1 MRWPCGPLDIERGKR
16 RDGFTPREADTL
28 QQWTDPKALDLVAG
42 TPVSCLVVTWAEGS
56 EGDESQ
62 QRALAPLIAAARGR
76 GLSVVGWV
84 GTGADLK
91 RAAGAAQAS
100 GLDAV
105 ATESSEPVPG
115 GAVLRF
121 RERSLADRS
130 PSDFLG
136 VASPVW
142 PGASASLPT
151 GADAA
156 SGPTGPPWLDSNAW
170 YVRLVRTLV
179 DPKVLWLAF
188 DPPDL
193 GQPVAAASYAPGDRR
208 HRGLRGPLGGLAGP
222 SPAPRPPGPAS
233 LGPGHLG
240 RDRPQPRLLRETP
253 CLGEPRPGRTARGGV
268 RLRRGRR
275 VPVVRGAE
283 PARPP
288 ELPLPH
294 PREEPSAGNALRRPG
309 RRSLRGRHS
318 SRGGSRPEALRVRR
332 RRRDPD
338 HAARMGGARGARG
351 RLVALPVPRL
361 PVRPR
366 PARRGSRRAR
376 RPLPPGRGRA
386 APDEPPS
393 RPGPALQRGHR
404 SAALRHERRRP
415 IRRPARARL
424 PHALSP
430 KRDDR
435 VVPESLGQRQG
446 LHGGDGGAGAGRTI
460 RGRARRRVPPP
471 AACRY
476 TAPWRS
482 PRDQS
487 GHARGAGAV
496 AKAVPG
502 RFDRR
507 RGPRRGTPRA
517 VRQGGAFRDGVGGE
531 VRHVRG
537 GAPAHARSHVRPAGR
552 PGEAGQGPD
561 RRHQAQPHRPAHD
574 TPRPPSRRSCPL
586 GPSAGDRRRR
596 APHGSGG
603 RPADPAARE
612 RLRERHPPRR
622 VHVPGRV
629 GRGRDRG
636 RGPAGGA
643 REHQLARRRAGVPPV
658 RRAGR
663 RPPLSLLPP
672 QPLLPGL

>member
-1 MRWPCGPLDIERGKR
+1 MDLDSQVPMRWPCGPLDIERGKR

-28 QQWTDPKALDLVAG
+28 QQWTDPKALELVAG

-100 GLDAV
+100 GLDGV

-193 GQPVAAASYAPGDRR
+193 GQPVAA
-208 HRGLRGPLGGLAGP
+208 
-222 SPAPRPPGPAS
+222 PAYLQAIADTEVCGARWVVS
-233 LGPGHLG
+233 LDPH
-240 RDRPQPRLLRETP
+240 
-253 CLGEPRPGRTARGGV
+253 
-268 RLRRGRR
+268 LRRDLLERRASALDTWAGIGRSLAFFGKHR
-275 VPVVRGAE
+275 AWASHVPVGQLGVVSAYGGADE
-283 PARPP
+283 FLSFEALNLLARQSCLYRIL
-288 ELPLPH
+288 EKSRALDD
-294 PREEPSAGNALRRPG
+294 ALRRPG

-318 SRGGSRPEALRVRR
+318 SGGGSRPEALRVRR

-338 HAARMGGARGARG
+338 HAARLGGARGARG

-366 PARRGSRRAR
+366 PARRGARRAR

-386 APDEPPS
+386 APDEPPP

-415 IRRPARARL
+415 VRASCTRSSSPCPIPEAR
-424 PHALSP
+424 
-430 KRDDR
+430 
-435 VVPESLGQRQG
+435 
-446 LHGGDGGAGAGRTI
+446 
-460 RGRARRRVPPP
+460 
-471 AACRY
+471 
-476 TAPWRS
+476 
-482 PRDQS
+482 
-487 GHARGAGAV
+487 
-496 AKAVPG
+496 
-502 RFDRR
+502 
-507 RGPRRGTPRA
+507 
-517 VRQGGAFRDGVGGE
+517 
-531 VRHVRG
+531 
-537 GAPAHARSHVRPAGR
+537 
-552 PGEAGQGPD
+552 
-561 RRHQAQPHRPAHD
+561 
-574 TPRPPSRRSCPL
+574 
-586 GPSAGDRRRR
+586 
-596 APHGSGG
+596 
-603 RPADPAARE
+603 
-612 RLRERHPPRR
+612 
-622 VHVPGRV
+622 
-629 GRGRDRG
+629 
-636 RGPAGGA
+636 
-643 REHQLARRRAGVPPV
+643 
-658 RRAGR
+658 
-663 RPPLSLLPP
+663 
-672 QPLLPGL
+672 